1 MSPALLLARLAAAAA
16 ALLLLLQQPHAAAQ
30 QQPVWLDSSLTFE
43 QRAQALVGALT
54 LDEKLTQL
62 NSRTAAVPRL
72 GVSAQRRSR
81 MCGTCQPCVLCK
93 PCPPTCAQRA
103 AAQHPLT
110 PPHSHCCFPSIAR
123 WQIPAF
129 DYWTGCAHGVADYYW
144 STGGTMFSM
153 PLGLAATFDTQLMQE
168 VGFLGVC
175 VCGR

>member
-1 MSPALLLARLAAAAA
+1 MSPALLLARLAAAA

-72 GVSAQRRSR
+72 NVSAPLCVHVSSAVGWKGLSPASSR
-81 MCGTCQPCVLCK
+81 Q
-93 PCPPTCAQRA
+93 QSS
-103 AAQHPLT
+103 T
-110 PPHSHCCFPSIAR
+110 PPPNHCLPPPAR

-175 VCGR
+175 MCVCVCGEGGGGC